1 MTYQLPAGAI
11 NCSEYQKLLEES
23 AGARGTWS
31 KLQAEMSCTPLV
43 PKERVDQ
50 LLRLQA
56 KYAKAYSRLQ
66 KHVYTCDRCRSVSKI
81 A

>member
-1 MTYQLPAGAI
+1 MANQLPAGAI
-11 NCSEYQKLLEES
+11 ICSEYQKLLEAS
-23 AGARGTWS
+23 AGARGMWS
-31 KLQAEMSCTPLV
+31 KLREEICWAQVV
-43 PKERVDQ
+43 PKKAIDE

-66 KHVYTCDRCRSVSKI
+66 RHVYTCDRCQSVSKI

>member
-1 MTYQLPAGAI
+1 MRHQLPASAI
-11 NCSEYQKLLEES
+11 ICSEYQKLLEAS

-31 KLQAEMSCTPLV
+31 KLRAETSWTPLV
-43 PKERVDQ
+43 PKERVDK

-66 KHVYTCDRCRSVSKI
+66 KHVQTCLRCQPASKI